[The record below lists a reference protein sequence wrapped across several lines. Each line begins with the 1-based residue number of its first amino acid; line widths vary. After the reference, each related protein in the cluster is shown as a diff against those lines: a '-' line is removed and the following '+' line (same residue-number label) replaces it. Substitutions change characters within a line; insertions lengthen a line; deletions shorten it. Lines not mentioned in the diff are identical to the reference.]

1 MTSRS
6 GLGKVVPALA
16 PFLFLTL
23 AEPAVAQAQDIAAG
37 ESAPSTLDL
46 SDFEL
51 TFADEFDSLSISS
64 TEDATWYPRTPWYGD
79 FGEARFA
86 EPGQGGP
93 FSLRDG
99 NLVITVD
106 QIEPGRWQSG
116 LISSMNPDGRG
127 FAQQYGYFETRMRV
141 PTGEGVWPAFW
152 LIGAQ
157 RLQGRGVSAEID
169 IMEHYGAWPNRFSMK
184 WHEWG
189 VPSADGGDGHNW
201 DYTHVYVEDGNLGD
215 GWHTYGA
222 LIDERTI
229 TYYFNGREVW
239 SAPTPD
245 IHHQPMMVLVNLAL
259 GGGWPVDPTL
269 DDVELLV
276 DYVRVYQ
283 RRS

>member
-1 MTSRS
+1 MRSRS
-6 GLGKVVPALA
+6 GFGGVAPVLA
-16 PFLFLTL
+16 TL
-23 AEPAVAQAQDIAAG
+23 ALLMPVVSAAAQAQDVATA
-37 ESAPSTLDL
+37 EPSATLDL
-46 SDFEL
+46 SNFEL
-51 TFADEFDSLSISS
+51 TFSDEFDSLSISA
-64 TEDATWYPRTPWYGD
+64 TGDATWYPRTPWYGD

-86 EPGQGGP
+86 EPGEGGP

-106 QIEPGRWQSG
+106 RIEPGRWQSG
-116 LISSMNPDGRG
+116 LISSVNPEGRG

-141 PTGEGVWPAFW
+141 PAGDGVWPAFW
-152 LIGAQ
+152 LIGVE
-157 RLQGRGVSAEID
+157 RLQGPRDVTAEID
-169 IMEHYGAWPNRFSMK
+169 IMEHYGAWPDRFSMK

-201 DYTHVYVEDGNLGD
+201 GYSRDYVEDGILAD

-222 LIDERTI
+222 LIDEQTI

-245 IHHQPMMVLVNLAL
+245 THHQPMMVLVNLAL

-276 DYVRVYQ
+276 DYVRVYR